1 MTVEF
6 DIDKIVSYLEKYKSD
21 LPKLYKW
28 KTKIERLIELEILT
42 NEEIEELEVQN
53 ELEDFEKGIR
63 LKKIVCKKLNEVR
76 CKNHPLF
83 EKLCFWIIKD
93 WGGIKS
99 ASEKDTIDLIESFLN
114 TENPSFK
121 RIASTSKVGAFLFP
135 EKNVIY
141 DSRVAYSINWIILSE
156 NAGQHYFPIPEGRNS
171 KMTAL
176 DMNVLIRLK
185 NISMYQQE
193 NITCLDD
200 RLFIQN
206 SDKQL
211 FIDKKIAY
219 SEFNKLIKQINQ
231 KLWKGDEEK
240 AQNLYYTEMLLFSIA
255 DREIFQDI
263 TKRWNELIKTY

>member
-1 MTVEF
+1 MKF
-6 DIDKIVSYLEKYKSD
+6 DIKTNHFLKNFASGLLKI
-21 LPKLYKW
+21 
-28 KTKIERLIELEILT
+28 
-42 NEEIEELEVQN
+42 
-53 ELEDFEKGIR
+53 G
-63 LKKIVCKKLNEVR
+63 
-76 CKNHPLF
+76 
-83 EKLCFWIIKD
+83 
-93 WGGIKS
+93 GGIKS
-99 ASEKDTIDLIESFLN
+99 ASEKDTIDLIENFLN

-135 EKNVIY
+135 EKNVIF

-185 NISMYQQE
+185 NISMYQQA

-206 SDKQL
+206 SDKHL

-219 SEFNKLIKQINQ
+219 TELNKLIKQINQ